1 MEVSAPLASLQAF
14 LDSAFTFVSE
24 DPVLRGIQALL
35 ACGAFTLVFLVFF
48 VTRDILLR
56 SRSLLLQLGCV
67 LLVALL
73 PVVGFLLYLLVR
85 PARTVREREMQARL
99 ERMEELLQHRERDV
113 ALSESLPALSIAKN
127 FEKRPVK
134 EEGSELAFSLAAP

>member
-1 MEVSAPLASLQAF
+1 M
-14 LDSAFTFVSE
+14 DSAFAFVSE
-24 DPVLRGIQALL
+24 DPVLRGVQALL
-35 ACGAFTLVFLVFF
+35 ALGAFTLVFLLFF
-48 VTRDILLR
+48 ATRDILLR

-99 ERMEELLQHRERDV
+99 ERMEELLQHREKDV
-113 ALSESLPALSIAKN
+113 SLSESLPALSIAKN

-134 EEGSELAFSLAAP
+134 EEGRELAFSLTAP